1 MTVMTL
7 DFRRFVTTDKDF
19 WQLCVAN
26 PEMRLERSAEGEV
39 IFMPPAAADTGAR
52 NLEVTGQLWLW
63 NHQTGLGRAFDSS
76 AGFTLPNGAIRSPDA
91 AWIRKARWDALTRQ
105 EQSRFAPI
113 CPDFVVELRSRSDE
127 LVDVR
132 KKILEYMEN
141 GARLGWL
148 IDPQEDRVYIYRPG
162 YALEVLDEPEIISG
176 DPVLPGFTLELG
188 GIFT

>member
-7 DFRRFVTTDKDF
+7 NLRRFVTTDEDF

-26 PEMRLERSAEGEV
+26 PEMRLERTAEGEV
-39 IFMPPAAADTGAR
+39 IFMPPAASDTGMRGA
-52 NLEVTGQLWLW
+52 GIIGPLWEW
-63 NHQTGLGRAFDSS
+63 NRKASLGKAFDSS
-76 AGFTLPNGAIRSPDA
+76 AGLTLPNGAIRSPDA
-91 AWIRKARWDALTRQ
+91 AWIRQARWDGLTRQ

-127 LVDVR
+127 LADLRR
-132 KKILEYMEN
+132 KMQEYLEN

-148 IDPQEDRVYIYRPG
+148 IDPQERRVYIYRSGQPV
-162 YALEVLDEPEIISG
+162 EMLDEPETVAG
-176 DPVLPGFTLELG
+176 DPVLPGFALELS